1 MGLYSVLGIGVEIKM
16 KNPFFRMFGML
27 LAMALFAYP
36 YSYSHAT
43 AHTDVVTEAENQ
55 ILEINEEE
63 AGILTDLYQIEQ
75 EIMKLETDEITL
87 SMDIIRYNNEIQV
100 LGKRIIDEENAFNK
114 NRDTL
119 EDILK
124 AYQRRGAGTFLE
136 ILLDSEH
143 LADFLRRL
151 NMLRDLTQDTGDLLN
166 HLEEVQQRLAIE
178 KETLAKQLINLEKEQ
193 GRLRQVVEEIKATKL
208 EKESYLTD
216 LLDRREFFENILY
229 EISTA
234 WKVLK
239 PMFVQAS
246 EGFSR
251 LAESGSLP
259 EDAMK
264 LRLSM
269 SGFDAIISEKVF
281 NDAILQNPDIPELEF
296 EFEEGYI
303 RLSVPSKH
311 LSVNGNF
318 QVIEGTELVFIP
330 EAGTFYDMPLDTKS
344 MNELFEGG
352 GLRLNLKPIIGNNK
366 IKTAKSKEKDLI
378 LSVQVNLF

>member
-1 MGLYSVLGIGVEIKM
+1 MMKPPFRIIGILLVVV
-16 KNPFFRMFGML
+16 L
-27 LAMALFAYP
+27 LA
-36 YSYSHAT
+36 YSWSYAT
-43 AHTDVVTEAENQ
+43 VHVDVVTEAENQ
-55 ILEINEEE
+55 ILQINEEE
-63 AGILTDLYQIEQ
+63 AGILTDLYLIEQ
-75 EIMKLETDEITL
+75 EIMKLEADEVTL
-87 SMDIIRYNNEIQV
+87 SKDIKIYSSEIRV
-100 LGKRIIDEENAFNK
+100 LEKRIIDEENAFNE

-119 EDILK
+119 EHILK
-124 AYQRRGAGTFLE
+124 AYQKRGAGTFLE
-136 ILLDSEH
+136 ILLDSDH

-151 NMLRDLTQDTGDLLN
+151 NMLRDLTQDTGALLN
-166 HLEEVQQRLAIE
+166 HLEEVQQSLTVE
-178 KETLAKQLINLEKEQ
+178 KATLANQLTNLEEEQ
-193 GRLRQVVEEIKATKL
+193 KRLGEVVEEIKATKI

-216 LLDRREFFENILY
+216 LLDKREFFENILY

-281 NDAILQNPDIPELEF
+281 NDAILENPDIPGLEF

-303 RLSVPSKH
+303 RLSVPSNH

-330 EAGTFYDMPLDTKS
+330 ESGTFYDMPLDDTL
-344 MNELFEGG
+344 MNELFEDG

-366 IKTAKSKEKDLI
+366 IKTAESKENDLI
-378 LSVQVNLF
+378 LAVQINLF